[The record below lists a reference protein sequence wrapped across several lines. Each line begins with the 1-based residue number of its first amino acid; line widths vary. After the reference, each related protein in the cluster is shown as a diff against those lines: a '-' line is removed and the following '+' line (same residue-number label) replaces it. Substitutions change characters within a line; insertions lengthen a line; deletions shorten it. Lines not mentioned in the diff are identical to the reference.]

1 MIYQNLQEAIEQI
14 SADEVLSSEEIKSH
28 FNLSK
33 EDMMSIIK
41 PHSPLIKAVAPR
53 PVSYCTCCSCCWQ
66 SDN

>member
-28 FNLSK
+28 FNLSE
-33 EDMMSIIK
+33 EDMTSMQSYN
-41 PHSPLIKAVAPR
+41 PLMQTVTPR
-53 PVSYCTCCSCCWQ
+53 PTSGCCCCCYQ